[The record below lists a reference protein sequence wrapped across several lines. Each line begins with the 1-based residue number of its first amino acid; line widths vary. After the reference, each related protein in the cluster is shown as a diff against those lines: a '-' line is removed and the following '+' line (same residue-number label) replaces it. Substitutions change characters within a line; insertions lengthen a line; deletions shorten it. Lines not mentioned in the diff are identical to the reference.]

1 MKIKELEE
9 IFEGKGRFYSLFQ
22 DAIIDILSCIETE
35 NLEKLEKLESAIA
48 TMRKYDI
55 LNGSVAIHLAVNIST
70 AIELIKNKSTEYSL
84 TLLTD
89 DRTGEFK
96 LAPVTILIPREKID
110 FLDDDCDLVSKIY
123 LTPQELLEVKKVFQV
138 REWE

>member
-22 DAIIDILSCIETE
+22 DAII
-35 NLEKLEKLESAIA
+35 
-48 TMRKYDI
+48 DI